1 MSTRLS
7 GRWERFLDWTR
18 RRPAASDAALALC
31 MSVLMA
37 VSVVLGYWSQQTS
50 EPHIRPWSMPLAVV
64 AMVPFAFRRRWP
76 EAHFLVMT
84 TAYMVAVVGNVPDDL
99 LGLIAIWVALYSV
112 GVYGGR
118 FRTVVRAIGVTGIV
132 VLFVLWLLTATAD
145 SPSDTRGPAVVYSV
159 GIALGL
165 LCTAWLFGD
174 TMRIR
179 RQQADDLARRAAE
192 LELERDRNAAQAVT
206 EERLR
211 IARELHD
218 VLAHHVTV
226 IGVQAAAAERV
237 LDRDPAHARGAL
249 GSIADASRETVD
261 ELQRLLGFL
270 RSDSEQGGDP
280 RPPQPALTDLA
291 RLVGDSVMLGLDVEL
306 SADGDLAAL
315 PGSVSLSGYRIVQEA
330 LTNVRRHARGA
341 RTTVEV
347 AARNGVVR
355 IGVTNG
361 PGTGG
366 AVPFSST
373 GHGIVGMRERARL
386 VGGDLTF
393 GPRPDGGWH
402 VSAVLPT
409 TAVPIP

>member
-18 RRPAASDAALALC
+18 RRPATSDAALALC

-50 EPHIRPWSMPLAVV
+50 ERNIRSWSMALAVL

-76 EAHFLVMT
+76 EAHFLVTT

-237 LDRDPAHARGAL
+237 LDRDPARARGAL

-270 RSDSEQGGDP
+270 RSDSEQGDDP
-280 RPPQPALTDLA
+280 GRRSRPSPT
-291 RLVGDSVMLGLDVEL
+291 S
-306 SADGDLAAL
+306 
-315 PGSVSLSGYRIVQEA
+315 
-330 LTNVRRHARGA
+330 RGWWA
-341 RTTVEV
+341 
-347 AARNGVVR
+347 
-355 IGVTNG
+355 
-361 PGTGG
+361 
-366 AVPFSST
+366 
-373 GHGIVGMRERARL
+373 
-386 VGGDLTF
+386 
-393 GPRPDGGWH
+393 
-402 VSAVLPT
+402 
-409 TAVPIP
+409 TA